1 MNSVAQSAIDTTG
14 CIFALDSSDRAYI
27 TACAEVSKNREAI
40 HGGLH
45 SRAMFLASQPLSTTM
60 RTVVRFLATG
70 AYLGYTPLA
79 PGTAGSVLG
88 LILGKLIAPFWV
100 HSAAA
105 FVMLFAV
112 LFAGAC
118 LVAGAAEK
126 LYGEHDASIIVI
138 DEVFGMVAAMCFNPT
153 GWIALLAAFALFRV
167 FDIVKPWPAHR
178 FDRMSGGVGVMLDDL
193 AAGIYANLVLQI
205 VRRLI

>member
-1 MNSVAQSAIDTTG
+1 MRVLWSPLHGLSA
-14 CIFALDSSDRAYI
+14 
-27 TACAEVSKNREAI
+27 TA
-40 HGGLH
+40 
-45 SRAMFLASQPLSTTM
+45 M
-60 RTVVRFLATG
+60 RTLVTFLATG
-70 AYLGYTPLA
+70 AYLGYVPLI

-88 LILGKLIAPFWV
+88 LILGKLLAPLWV
-100 HSAAA
+100 HSPAA
-105 FVMLFAV
+105 FLMLFGV

-126 LYGEHDASIIVI
+126 LYGEHDASTIVI

-153 GWIALLAAFALFRV
+153 GWVALLTAFALFRF
-167 FDIVKPWPAHR
+167 FDIVKPWPASY
-178 FDRMSGGVGVMLDDL
+178 FDRMNGGAGVMLDDL